1 MLKEIAYRN
10 FLIISIRL
18 SIRCLGSM
26 THKATEQSSNE
37 NKNNWTSNTVSH
49 DHVNGYVNGDIG
61 PTIKIR
67 FTRCFIALRTTI

>member
-37 NKNNWTSNTVSH
+37 NKNNWTSDTISH
-49 DHVNGYVNGDIG
+49 AHFNGYVNGDIG
-61 PTIKIR
+61 PAITTS
-67 FTRCFIALRTTI
+67 FTRYFID